1 MTTNTENATDTSLPR
16 FDGLRALFINA
27 TLKRSPEV
35 SNTEGLIHLSSQ
47 IMRSHGVEVDELR
60 AVDLDLGGLD
70 TDCHDVAAQW
80 RSNPAEWRKEFALI
94 EEWFEF
100 VGDRLPTGVKDE
112 FEALKQRLSESS

>member
-1 MTTNTENATDTSLPR
+1 LWLLD
-16 FDGLRALFINA
+16 
-27 TLKRSPEV
+27 
-35 SNTEGLIHLSSQ
+35 
-47 IMRSHGVEVDELR
+47 DELSDHIGIVPI